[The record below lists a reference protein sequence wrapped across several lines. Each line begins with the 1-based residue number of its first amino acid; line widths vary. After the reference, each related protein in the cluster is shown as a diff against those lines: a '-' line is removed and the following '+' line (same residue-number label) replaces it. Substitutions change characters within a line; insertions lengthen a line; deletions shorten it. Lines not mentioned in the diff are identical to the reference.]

1 MNLTADILL
10 TVAAL
15 FALATWFAVA
25 ANLRGLEYFGKPAT
39 MAALA
44 AMAVALVP
52 RSNAERLLFVAAL
65 LLGLAGDVFL
75 MLPRDYLVAG
85 LVVFLLGHLAYIAGF
100 RFLPFDTVPAAGA
113 VVLVVIGAAVML
125 GRYIG
130 GLRRS
135 GRGRLV
141 APVVV
146 YAVVISA
153 TVVSA
158 AGSHNGFG
166 FAGALLFYLSDA
178 LFAWYRF
185 VGPLRW
191 GRPVNIVLYQT
202 GQALLALSLA
212 VG

>member
-10 TVAAL
+10 AVAVLGAS
-15 FALATWFAVA
+15 ATWIAVA
-25 ANLRGLEYFGKPAT
+25 GGLRRLEYFGKPAT

-44 AMAVALVP
+44 AMALAVVP
-52 RSNAERLLFVAAL
+52 HSNVERLFFVAAL
-65 LLGLAGDVFL
+65 LLGLAGDVLL

-85 LVVFLLGHLAYIAGF
+85 LLAFLLGHLAYIAGF
-100 RFLPFDTVPAAGA
+100 RLLPFDVLTAAGA
-113 VVLVVIGAAVML
+113 MILVVAGATVML
-125 GRYIG
+125 GRYIA

-135 GRGRLV
+135 GRSRLV
-141 APVVV
+141 APVVL
-146 YAVVISA
+146 YAVVISG
-153 TVVSA
+153 TVISA
-158 AGSHNGFG
+158 AGSRNGVA

-191 GRPVNIVLYQT
+191 GRPVNIALYQT

-212 VG
+212 AG